1 MHEREPS
8 MLRAIG
14 FGLRLRTQCAGGA
27 ILGCLLA
34 LLALAAPNPACAEHE
49 EPSASSVPEL
59 VVDLGARL
67 DELAGAFGS
76 VHSLPDFDER
86 RFNKLLRRARTS
98 LDLARRHVEHGQ
110 ACEGIFKLAR
120 SVSQLEHAADYGAAQ
135 NMSGWSFAD
144 DLAGQAS
151 FIAESFLEELI
162 VLAGQEGAD
171 PSSLDLAVESEEIG
185 EALRQDEEW
194 TAATVE
200 FVAGTCALL

>member
-1 MHEREPS
+1 

-14 FGLRLRTQCAGGA
+14 FGPSLRTQCAGGA
-27 ILGCLLA
+27 ILGCLIA
-34 LLALAAPNPACAEHE
+34 LLALAAPSPACAEHG

-59 VVDLGARL
+59 IVDLGTRL
-67 DELAGAFGS
+67 DELAGEFGFDP
-76 VHSLPDFDER
+76 HSLPDFDEP

-98 LDLARRHVEHGQ
+98 LDQARSHVERGQ

-135 NMSGWSFAD
+135 DMSGWGFAS
-144 DLAGQAS
+144 DLASQAS

-171 PSSLDLAVESEEIG
+171 PSSLDLAVGSEEIG
-185 EALRQDEEW
+185 DALRQDEEW
-194 TAATVE
+194 TAAVVE